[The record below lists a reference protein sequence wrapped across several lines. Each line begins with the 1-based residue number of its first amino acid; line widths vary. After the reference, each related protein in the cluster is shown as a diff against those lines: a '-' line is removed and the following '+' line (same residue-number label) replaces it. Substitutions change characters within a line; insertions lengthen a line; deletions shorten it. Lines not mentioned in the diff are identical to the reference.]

1 MRNSMKRWIGALLAA
16 CLVMALLPT
25 AALATDTGKAIQLVT
40 NDGAGNIGGGQA
52 DNIYFGTYYQSNDS
66 TKEPVKWR
74 VLSSGNQQLF
84 LLSDQ
89 NLDVFQYHTEQEN
102 VTWETST
109 MRSWLN
115 GYDASKNTG
124 GSNGIDY
131 TGDNF
136 LDNAFSAKEQAAI
149 AVTDVVN
156 GPNPDYD
163 TGGGNDTTDR
173 IFLLS
178 LTETETY
185 NSTYFP
191 RGTNLLSTN
200 TAYVAGGGK
209 LDSGMHGVDENDW
222 WWLRSPGYDNTKAA
236 FIEWEDSSSVA
247 DGNPVSNKT
256 TAVRPAFNLNLS
268 DVVFTSAATGGK
280 SASGMDSGLTAVQN
294 YSGNDWKLTLKDSDH
309 NSFSVSNQTWS
320 GNRLTF
326 SYSGAQTGANEYIS
340 AIIEENG
347 AITHYGRILSLSDT
361 TTGPSGTAS
370 LSLPDGVPLSD
381 TTKLYVFNE
390 QYNGDYK
397 TDYASALSPIPA
409 PAAEQPPVITTTTLQ
424 GGKVGEAYSQTL
436 AATGTTPITWALGSG
451 SSLPAGLTLS
461 LSGIISGTPTATGT
475 FTFTVKATNS
485 ASSDTQEL
493 SIVIQAASVGP
504 NPDPNPNPNPNPN
517 YNQRPVIIIPTTD
530 QNVSASVGNTV
541 TMHIT
546 ANYAQSYQWY
556 VDTGSGFNAIPG
568 ATGAAYTTSQVALG
582 NNGYRYYCVARNAY
596 GTAVSPVFTLNVL
609 EYMGIPATGDSPQ
622 AGLWIGFAMVSFAGL
637 AAYAALWRRK
647 RTN

>member
-1 MRNSMKRWIGALLAA
+1 MRNSVKRWIGVLLAA

-89 NLDVFQYHTEQEN
+89 NLDVFQYHTEEEY

-115 GYDASKNTG
+115 GYGASANTG
-124 GSNGIDY
+124 EENGTDY

-136 LDNAFSAKEQAAI
+136 LGSAFSAKEQAAI
-149 AVTDVVN
+149 VETAVVN
-156 GPNPDYD
+156 DDNKDDNYGTN
-163 TGGGNDTTDR
+163 GEGGNNTTDR

-178 LTETETY
+178 IAEAS
-185 NSTYFP
+185 NRSYFP
-191 RGTNLLSTN
+191 GISNSRFSTN
-200 TAYVAGGGK
+200 TAYVADGGK
-209 LDSGMHGVDENDW
+209 LGSYMYEVGEADR
-222 WWLRSPGYDNTKAA
+222 WWLRSPGFDNTMAA
-236 FIEWEDSSSVA
+236 FIEY
-247 DGNPVSNKT
+247 DGGEVFEGDPVNNKAA
-256 TAVRPAFNLNLS
+256 AVRPAFNLNLTS
-268 DVVFTSAATGGK
+268 VLFTSAATGGK
-280 SASGMDSGLTAVQN
+280 PAGNGLAAVAN
-294 YSGNDWKLTLKDSDH
+294 YSGNEWKLTLLDSDH
-309 NSFSVSNQTWS
+309 NSFSVSNQTWN
-320 GNRLTF
+320 GNTLTF
-326 SYSGAQTGANEYIS
+326 SYSGAQTGTNEYIS
-340 AIIEENG
+340 AIIEDG
-347 AITHYGRILSLSDT
+347 GVITHYGRILQPTSE
-361 TTGPSGTAS
+361 SGTAS
-370 LSLPDGVPLSD
+370 LSLPSGVTLSD

-390 QYNGDYK
+390 QHNGDYK

-461 LSGIISGTPTATGT
+461 DGTISGTPTTAGT

-485 ASSDTQEL
+485 AGSDTQEL

-637 AAYAALWRRK
+637 AACAALWRRK

>member
-1 MRNSMKRWIGALLAA
+1 MRNSVKRWIGALLAA

-25 AALATDTGKAIQLVT
+25 AALAEDTGKAIQRVS
-40 NDGAGNIGGGQA
+40 NDSNDSAGNIGGGQA
-52 DNIYFGTYYQSNDS
+52 DNVYFGTYRQSSDGRGGYNID
-66 TKEPVKWR
+66 PVKWR
-74 VLSSGNQQLF
+74 VLANANGQLF
-84 LLSDQ
+84 LLADQ
-89 NLDVFQYHTEQEN
+89 NLDVFQYHTEKES
-102 VTWETST
+102 VTWERST

-115 GYDASKNTG
+115 GYGASSNAG
-124 GSNGIDY
+124 GDNGTDY
-131 TGDNF
+131 TSDNF
-136 LDNAFSAKEQAAI
+136 LGSAFSDKEQAAI
-149 AVTDVVN
+149 VETTVVN
-156 GPNPDYD
+156 DDNKDEDIGTN
-163 TGGGNDTTDR
+163 GEGGNDTTDR

-178 LTETETY
+178 LAEVY
-185 NSTYFP
+185 NRSYFP
-191 RGTNLLSTN
+191 DYRLFSTN

-209 LDSGMHGVDENDW
+209 LDSGMYGVDKNDW
-222 WWLRSPGYDNTKAA
+222 WWLRSPGFDNTRAA
-236 FIEWEDSSSVA
+236 FIEWEDGSPVA
-247 DGNPVSNKT
+247 DGNPVNNKN
-256 TAVRPAFNLNLS
+256 TAVRPAFNLDLS
-268 DVVFTSAATGGK
+268 SVLFTSAATGGK
-280 SASGMDSGLTAVQN
+280 PAGNGLAAVAN
-294 YSGNDWKLTLKDSDH
+294 YSGNEWKLTLLDSDH
-309 NSFSVSNQTWS
+309 NSFSVSNQTWN
-320 GNRLTF
+320 GNTLTF
-326 SYSGAQTGANEYIS
+326 SYSGAQTGTNEYIS
-340 AIIEENG
+340 AIIEDG
-347 AITHYGRILSLSDT
+347 GVITHYGRILQPTSE
-361 TTGPSGTAS
+361 SGTAS
-370 LSLPDGVPLSD
+370 LSLPSGVTLSD

-390 QYNGDYK
+390 QHNGDYK

-461 LSGIISGTPTATGT
+461 DGTISGTPTTAGT

-485 ASSDTQEL
+485 AGSDTQEL

-541 TMHIT
+541 TMRIT

-637 AAYAALWRRK
+637 AAYAAPWRRK

>member
-1 MRNSMKRWIGALLAA
+1 MRNSVKRWIGALLAA

-25 AALATDTGKAIQLVT
+25 AALAVDTGKAIQRVS
-40 NDGAGNIGGGQA
+40 NDSNDSAGNIGGGQA
-52 DNIYFGTYYQSNDS
+52 DNVYFGTYQQSSDGSGGYNTD
-66 TKEPVKWR
+66 PVKWR

-89 NLDVFQYHTEQEN
+89 NLEVFQYHTEEED
-102 VTWETST
+102 VTWKTST

-115 GYDASKNTG
+115 GYGASSNSG
-124 GSNGIDY
+124 GNSGIDY
-131 TGDNF
+131 TSDNF
-136 LDNAFSAKEQAAI
+136 LGSAFSDKEQAAI
-149 AVTDVVN
+149 AQTTVVN
-156 GPNPDYD
+156 DDNTEYGTD
-163 TGGGNDTTDR
+163 GGNNTTDH

-178 LTETETY
+178 LAEVR
-185 NSTYFP
+185 SYFP
-191 RGTNLLSTN
+191 DYLCFSTN
-200 TAYVAGGGK
+200 TAYVANGGK
-209 LDSGMHGVDENDW
+209 LGSGMNDANKADW
-222 WWLRSPGYDNTKAA
+222 WWLRSPGFDKTRAA
-236 FIEWEDSSSVA
+236 FIEWEDGSPVT
-247 DGNPVSNKT
+247 DGNPVVNKN
-256 TAVRPAFNLNLS
+256 TAVRPAFNLDLS
-268 DVVFTSAATGGK
+268 SVLFTSAATGGK

-294 YSGNDWKLTLKDSDH
+294 YSGNDWKLTLLDSDR
-309 NSFSVSNQTWS
+309 NFTVSGESWNENT
-320 GNRLTF
+320 LTF
-326 SYSGAQTGANEYIS
+326 SYSGAQTGPNEYIS

-347 AITHYGRILSLSDT
+347 AITYYGRILQPTSAN
-361 TTGPSGTAS
+361 GTAS
-370 LSLPDGVPLSD
+370 LSLPDGVTLSD

-397 TDYASALSPIPA
+397 TDYASALQNISPATPQA
-409 PAAEQPPVITTTTLQ
+409 PFITTTSLPD
-424 GGKVGEAYSQTL
+424 GKVGVAYSQAL
-436 AATGTTPITWALGSG
+436 AATGTTPITWTLESG
-451 SSLPAGLTLS
+451 SLPAGLSLS
-461 LSGIISGTPTATGT
+461 SSGIISGTPTTAGT

-485 ASSDTQEL
+485 AGSDTQEL

-541 TMHIT
+541 TMRIT

>member
-25 AALATDTGKAIQLVT
+25 AALATDTGKAIQRVS
-40 NDGAGNIGGGQA
+40 NDSADNIGGGQA
-52 DNIYFGTYYQSNDS
+52 DNIYFGTYQQSSDGSGGYNTD
-66 TKEPVKWR
+66 PVKWR
-74 VLSSGNQQLF
+74 VLSNTGGQLF

-89 NLDVFQYHTEQEN
+89 NLEVFQYHTEEEN
-102 VTWETST
+102 VTWKTST

-115 GYDASKNTG
+115 GYDATVNTG
-124 GSNGIDY
+124 GSSGTDY
-131 TGDNF
+131 TRDNF
-136 LDNAFSAKEQAAI
+136 LDTAFSDKEQAAI

-156 GPNPDYD
+156 DDNTDYGTD
-163 TGGGNDTTDR
+163 GGDNTTDR

-178 LTETETY
+178 IAEAD
-185 NSTYFP
+185 NRSYFP
-191 RGTNLLSTN
+191 KYSSSRYSAN
-200 TAYVAGGGK
+200 TPYVADGGRLGTYMK
-209 LDSGMHGVDENDW
+209 GEDDSYLDR
-222 WWLRSPGYDNTKAA
+222 WWLRSPGQNNQFAA
-236 FIEWEDSSSVA
+236 FIEEDGGDVFE
-247 DGNPVSNKT
+247 GNPVNNKN
-256 TAVRPAFNLNLS
+256 TAVRPAFNLNLTS
-268 DVVFTSAATGGK
+268 VLFTSAATGGK
-280 SASGMDSGLTAVQN
+280 PAGNGLAAVAN
-294 YSGNDWKLTLKDSDH
+294 YSGNEWKLTLLDSDH
-309 NSFSVSNQTWS
+309 NSFSVSNQTWN
-320 GNRLTF
+320 GNTLTF
-326 SYSGAQTGANEYIS
+326 SYSGAQTGTNEYIS

-347 AITHYGRILSLSDT
+347 AITHYGRILQPTSA
-361 TTGPSGTAS
+361 SGTAN
-370 LSLPDGVPLSD
+370 LSLPSGVALSD
-381 TTKLYVFNE
+381 TTKLYLFNE
-390 QYNGDYK
+390 QVNGDK
-397 TDYASALSPIPA
+397 LTDYASELKNIPPA
-409 PAAEQPPVITTTTLQ
+409 PAQAPSITTTSLSD
-424 GGKVGEAYSQTL
+424 GKVGEAYSQTL

-461 LSGIISGTPTATGT
+461 DGTISGTPTTTGT
-475 FTFTVKATNS
+475 FTFTVKAANS
-485 ASSDTQEL
+485 AGDDTKKL
-493 SIVIQAASVGP
+493 TIVIQAASVGP

-541 TMHIT
+541 TMRIT

-609 EYMGIPATGDSPQ
+609 EYMGIPATGDSAQ

-637 AAYAALWRRK
+637 AAYAAPWRRK

>member
-1 MRNSMKRWIGALLAA
+1 MRNSVKRWIGVLLAA

-25 AALATDTGKAIQLVT
+25 AALATDTGKAIQRVS
-40 NDGAGNIGGGQA
+40 NDSADNIDGGQA
-52 DNIYFGTYYQSNDS
+52 DNVYFGKYFQSNDS
-66 TKEPVKWR
+66 TNDPIKWR
-74 VLSSGNQQLF
+74 VLSNTGGKLF

-89 NLDVFQYHTEQEN
+89 NLEVFQYHTEREY

-109 MRSWLN
+109 IRSWLN
-115 GYDASKNTG
+115 GYGASANAG
-124 GSNGIDY
+124 GSNGTDY

-136 LDNAFSAKEQAAI
+136 LNAAFSAGEQRAI
-149 AVTDVVN
+149 ATTTVVN
-156 GPNPDYD
+156 DDNKDDNYSTDGE
-163 TGGGNDTTDR
+163 GGNNTNDR

-178 LTETETY
+178 IDEALDLR
-185 NSTYFP
+185 YFP
-191 RGTNLLSTN
+191 KGSNNRYATN
-200 TAYVAGGGK
+200 TPYVADGGRLGTYMNGEDEGY
-209 LDSGMHGVDENDW
+209 LDN
-222 WWLRSPGYDNTKAA
+222 WWLRSPGRDNQYAA
-236 FIEWEDSSSVA
+236 FIEQDGGDVFEGEWVNDKSS
-247 DGNPVSNKT
+247 
-256 TAVRPAFNLNLS
+256 AVRPAFNLNLS

-294 YSGNDWKLTLKDSDH
+294 YSGNDWKLTLKDSTRS
-309 NSFSVSNQTWS
+309 SFAISNAKWS
-320 GNRLTF
+320 GNTLTF
-326 SYSGAQTGANEYIS
+326 SYSGAQTGTNEYLS
-340 AIIEENG
+340 AVILENG
-347 AITHYGRILSLSDT
+347 AITCYGRILRPTSASGTANLSLPSGVALSDT
-361 TTGPSGTAS
+361 TT
-370 LSLPDGVPLSD
+370 
-381 TTKLYVFNE
+381 LYVFNE
-390 QYNGDYK
+390 QVNGDQR

-424 GGKVGEAYSQTL
+424 GGKVGEAYSQAL

-461 LSGIISGTPTATGT
+461 DGTISGTPTTAGT

-485 ASSDTQEL
+485 AGDDTKEL
-493 SIVIQAASVGP
+493 TIVIQAASVGP

-541 TMHIT
+541 TMRIT